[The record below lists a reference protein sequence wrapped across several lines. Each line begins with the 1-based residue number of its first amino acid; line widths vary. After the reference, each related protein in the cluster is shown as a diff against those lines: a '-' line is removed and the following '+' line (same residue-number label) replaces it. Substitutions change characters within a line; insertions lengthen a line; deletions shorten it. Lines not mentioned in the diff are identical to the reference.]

1 MAYFEIVSFLTVAI
15 EILGLLCVCLFV
27 FGRIG
32 AGSAAAFLVAGVVIG
47 HCRDLPEIYLVML
60 LTPR

>member
-1 MAYFEIVSFLTVAI
+1 VAHFEIVSFLTAAI
-15 EILGLLCVCLFV
+15 GILGLLCVCLFM

-47 HCRDLPEIYLVML
+47 HFRDLPAIYLVML

>member
-1 MAYFEIVSFLTVAI
+1 VAHFEIVSFLTAAI
-15 EILGLLCVCLFV
+15 GIWGLLCVCLFV

>member
-1 MAYFEIVSFLTVAI
+1 MAHFEIVSFLTAAI
-15 EILGLLCVCLFV
+15 GILGLLCVCLFV

-32 AGSAAAFLVAGVVIG
+32 AGSGAAFLVAGVVIG

>member
-1 MAYFEIVSFLTVAI
+1 MAYFEIVSFLTAAI

-47 HCRDLPEIYLVML
+47 HFRDLPAIYLVML

>member
-1 MAYFEIVSFLTVAI
+1 MAHFEIVSFLTAAI

-47 HCRDLPEIYLVML
+47 HVRVLPEIYLVML
-60 LTPR
+60 LIPR